1 MCRLEKRG
9 YTRGVREEREGRV
22 VGYEEVGVVVD
33 EEEGGGEHTND
44 TAMKYMAATD
54 EVNAGYERKIPK

>member
-1 MCRLEKRG
+1 
-9 YTRGVREEREGRV
+9 V
-22 VGYEEVGVVVD
+22 VEDEEVGVVVD